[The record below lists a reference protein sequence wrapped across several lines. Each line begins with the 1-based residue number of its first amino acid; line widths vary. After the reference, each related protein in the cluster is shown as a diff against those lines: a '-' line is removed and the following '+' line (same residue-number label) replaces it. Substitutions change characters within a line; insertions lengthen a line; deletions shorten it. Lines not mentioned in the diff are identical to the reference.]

1 MSSVDEVVNEYTK
14 IKKLQTS
21 DLEKRGWLLDVLN
34 CVNDIGS
41 NEFTLKDM
49 YNYVEILQRKHI
61 YNNHIEAKIRQQLQF
76 LRDKGFI
83 EFIERGR
90 YRKIV

>member
-14 IKKLQTS
+14 MKKLQTS